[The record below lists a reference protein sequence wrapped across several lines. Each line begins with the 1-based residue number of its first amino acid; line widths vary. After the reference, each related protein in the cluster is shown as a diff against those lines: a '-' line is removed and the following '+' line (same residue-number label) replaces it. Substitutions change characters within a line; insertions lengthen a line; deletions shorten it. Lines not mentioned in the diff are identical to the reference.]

1 MAQEIHSAKSPASK
15 SRHRLTVYAVPIL
28 IIHLLSLLALVPAFF
43 SWWGVAALIIGIYV
57 YGQGINLGY
66 HRLLS
71 HRSLKVPKWLER
83 TYVLVALC
91 CLEET
96 PAKWVSTHR
105 LHHAHSDEYED
116 PHSPTRTFFWSHMGW
131 LLTEVPEQNQM
142 GVHMKYAADLI
153 KDPFYRYLEKAW
165 WFSLM
170 LLGVQVAVYYLL
182 GIAIS
187 FVGLAGESPAWMLG
201 MSLVVWGVLLRLVM
215 VWHLTWSV
223 NSLGHVIGY
232 RNYSTNENSRN
243 NWLVALLASG
253 EGWHNNHHH
262 DPASASVQHRWWEV
276 DVTYYQILILEK
288 LGLAKDV
295 VRPRHVRH
303 RDRVPAAAGSPS
315 SPIEPANSTQK

>member
-1 MAQEIHSAKSPASK
+1 MAQEIISAKGTASK
-15 SRHRLTVYAVPIL
+15 RPRRLTVYAVPIL
-28 IIHLLSLLALVPAFF
+28 MIHLLALLALVPAFF
-43 SWWGVAALIIGIYV
+43 SWWGLAALIIGIYV

-83 TYVLVALC
+83 VYVMIALC

-105 LHHAHSDEYED
+105 LHHAHSDESED

-131 LLTEVPEQNQM
+131 LLTDIPEQNQM
-142 GVHMKYAADLI
+142 SVHMKYAADLI

-165 WFSLM
+165 WFSLL
-170 LLGVQVAVYYLL
+170 LLGAQIAVYYMLGVALALLGLAGDTPAWLL
-182 GIAIS
+182 GI
-187 FVGLAGESPAWMLG
+187 
-201 MSLVVWGVLLRLVM
+201 SLVVWGVLLRLVM

-223 NSLGHVIGY
+223 NSLGHVFGY
-232 RNYSTNENSRN
+232 RNYATNENSRN

-303 RDRVPAAAGSPS
+303 RDRVPAASGSHATS
-315 SPIEPANSTQK
+315 IETVNSTQK

>member
-1 MAQEIHSAKSPASK
+1 MAQELSGPSGAARKPQK
-15 SRHRLTVYAVPIL
+15 RLTVYAIPL
-28 IIHLLSLLALVPAFF
+28 LTIHVLALLALVPALF
-43 SWWGVAALIIGIYV
+43 SWWGLAALILGIYV

-71 HRSLKVPKWLER
+71 HRSLKVPKWVER
-83 TYVLVALC
+83 AYVILALC

-105 LHHAHSDEYED
+105 LHHAHSDEHDD

-131 LLTEVPEQNQM
+131 LLTDVPNQNQL

-165 WFSLM
+165 WFSLV
-170 LLGVQVAVYYLL
+170 LLVVQFAVYYVFGYSIALL
-182 GIAIS
+182 
-187 FVGLAGESPAWMLG
+187 GLAGDTPAWLVG
-201 MSLVVWGVLLRLVM
+201 LSLVVWGVLLRLVM

-223 NSLGHVIGY
+223 NSLGHVFGY
-232 RNYSTNENSRN
+232 RNYATNENSRN
-243 NWLVALLASG
+243 NWLVAVLASG

-276 DVTYYQILILEK
+276 DFTYYQILMLEK

-295 VRPRHVRH
+295 VRPRHIRH
-303 RDRVPAAAGSPS
+303 RERVPTASTPS
-315 SPIEPANSTQK
+315 APPVEAANSSRE